1 MKGDDKD
8 RGVRVF
14 SNSENQC
21 VWMKAGVVN
30 FKLCQ
35 NAFDCTSCAF
45 DKAMSRGLA
54 KKPTALV
61 SWREVMRNQPYL
73 QKECRHMLTGRVQFK
88 LCAHN
93 YECKDCGYDQY
104 LYDEDLLHR
113 DSAVQVRRVAGFL
126 LPMVITTTKGTVGRV
141 SSMEDSYAWASMI
154 SHGGCSGGLL
164 ISPFRKSALS

>member
-113 DSAVQVRRVAGFL
+113 DSAVQVRRVAGFF
-126 LPMVITTTKGTVGRV
+126 VADGYYYHKG
-141 SSMEDSYAWASMI
+141 
-154 SHGGCSGGLL
+154 
-164 ISPFRKSALS
+164 